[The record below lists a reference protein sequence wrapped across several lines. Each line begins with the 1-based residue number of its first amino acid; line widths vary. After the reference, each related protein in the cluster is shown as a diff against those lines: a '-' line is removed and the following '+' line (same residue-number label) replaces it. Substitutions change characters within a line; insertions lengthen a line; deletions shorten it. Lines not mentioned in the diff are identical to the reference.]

1 MASIL
6 AAFSFD
12 FQLNRPDFP
21 NTSAQVNW
29 TSKWLKSLLYYSATF
44 TTFVMS
50 NTKKL
55 RTIVFFKDYFE
66 IFYEQQ
72 REKVK
77 AKIAWTLKLIESL
90 PIIPETY
97 LKHIENSKGLY
108 EIRVQ
113 MGSDIFRIFC
123 FFDEGQ
129 LIILIN
135 GFNKKTPK
143 TPSSEIQKA
152 LSIKQEYENEKK

>member
-1 MASIL
+1 M
-6 AAFSFD
+6 
-12 FQLNRPDFP
+12 
-21 NTSAQVNW
+21 
-29 TSKWLKSLLYYSATF
+29 LYYSATF

-50 NTKKL
+50 NSGKH
-55 RTIVFFKDYFE
+55 RTIVFFKDYFGLFFE
-66 IFYEQQ
+66 KQ

-77 AKIAWTLKLIESL
+77 AKIAWTLKLIETL
-90 PIIPETY
+90 PFIPETY

-135 GFNKKTPK
+135 GFNKKTQK
-143 TPSSEIQKA
+143 TPSVEIQKA
-152 LSIKQEYENEKK
+152 LSIKQEYENEKKKSHDLRSAHRKKLWEERYP

>member
-1 MASIL
+1 MT
-6 AAFSFD
+6 
-12 FQLNRPDFP
+12 
-21 NTSAQVNW
+21 NTQ
-29 TSKWLKSLLYYSATF
+29 KF
-44 TTFVMS
+44 
-50 NTKKL
+50 

-66 IFYEQQ
+66 LFYEQQ

-77 AKIAWTLKLIESL
+77 AKIVWTLKLIETL
-90 PIIPETY
+90 PVIPETY

-108 EIRVQ
+108 EVRVQ
-113 MGSDIFRIFC
+113 LGSDIFRIFC

-135 GFNKKTPK
+135 GFNKKTKK

-152 LSIKQEYENEKK
+152 LSIKKEYENEKK

>member
-1 MASIL
+1 MT
-6 AAFSFD
+6 
-12 FQLNRPDFP
+12 
-21 NTSAQVNW
+21 NTQ
-29 TSKWLKSLLYYSATF
+29 KF
-44 TTFVMS
+44 
-50 NTKKL
+50 

-66 IFYEQQ
+66 LFYEQQ

-77 AKIAWTLKLIESL
+77 AKIVWTLKLIETL
-90 PIIPETY
+90 PVIPETY

-108 EIRVQ
+108 EVRVQ
-113 MGSDIFRIFC
+113 LGSDIFRIFC

-135 GFNKKTPK
+135 GFNKKTKK

>member
-1 MASIL
+1 M
-6 AAFSFD
+6 
-12 FQLNRPDFP
+12 
-21 NTSAQVNW
+21 
-29 TSKWLKSLLYYSATF
+29 LYYSATF

-50 NTKKL
+50 NSGKH
-55 RTIVFFKDYFE
+55 RTIVFFKDYFGLFFE
-66 IFYEQQ
+66 KQ

-77 AKIAWTLKLIESL
+77 AKIAWTLKLIETL
-90 PIIPETY
+90 PFIPETY
-97 LKHIENSKGLY
+97 LKHIENSQGLY

-135 GFNKKTPK
+135 GFNKKTKK

>member
-1 MASIL
+1 MT
-6 AAFSFD
+6 
-12 FQLNRPDFP
+12 
-21 NTSAQVNW
+21 NTQ
-29 TSKWLKSLLYYSATF
+29 KF
-44 TTFVMS
+44 
-50 NTKKL
+50 

-66 IFYEQQ
+66 LFYEQQ

-77 AKIAWTLKLIESL
+77 AKIVWTLKLIETL
-90 PIIPETY
+90 PVIPETY

-108 EIRVQ
+108 EVRVQ
-113 MGSDIFRIFC
+113 LGSDIFRIFC

-135 GFNKKTPK
+135 GFNKKKKK

>member
-1 MASIL
+1 MT
-6 AAFSFD
+6 
-12 FQLNRPDFP
+12 
-21 NTSAQVNW
+21 NTQ
-29 TSKWLKSLLYYSATF
+29 KF
-44 TTFVMS
+44 
-50 NTKKL
+50 

-66 IFYEQQ
+66 LFYEQQ

-77 AKIAWTLKLIESL
+77 AKIVWTLKLIETL
-90 PIIPETY
+90 PVIPETY

-108 EIRVQ
+108 EVRVQ
-113 MGSDIFRIFC
+113 LGSDIFRIFC

-135 GFNKKTPK
+135 GFNKKTKK

-152 LSIKQEYENEKK
+152 LSIKQDYENEKK